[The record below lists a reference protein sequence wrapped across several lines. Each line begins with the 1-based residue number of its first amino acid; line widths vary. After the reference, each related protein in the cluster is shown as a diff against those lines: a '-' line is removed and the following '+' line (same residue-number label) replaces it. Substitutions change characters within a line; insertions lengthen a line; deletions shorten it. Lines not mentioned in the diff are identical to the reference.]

1 MNHINKFRVVIRMEQ
16 GKYASKP
23 NLLRVA
29 MELAKLENPNVVLE
43 TLRLT
48 LKGGTYNSTNSQ
60 NDISLPIR

>member
-1 MNHINKFRVVIRMEQ
+1 MEQ